1 MAGKSLNV
9 RDVRAMSDKQILDAI
24 EDAREELYTLRLN
37 KASGELKD
45 VSLINHARRNLARL
59 MTVVTERRLA
69 QQLSKGTH
77 DDNQ

>member
-1 MAGKSLNV
+1 MANKSLNV
-9 RDVRAMSDKQILDAI
+9 RDVRAMSDKQVLDAI

-45 VSLINHARRNLARL
+45 ANLINHARRNLARL

-69 QQLSKGTH
+69 QQLSKEENNG
-77 DDNQ
+77 